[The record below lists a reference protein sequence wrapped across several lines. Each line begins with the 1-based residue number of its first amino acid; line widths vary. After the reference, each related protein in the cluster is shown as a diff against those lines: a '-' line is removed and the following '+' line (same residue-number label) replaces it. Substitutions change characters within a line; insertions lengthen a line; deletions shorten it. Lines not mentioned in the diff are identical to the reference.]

1 MRRVQALLTG
11 AAVALFLAGVSAQGK
26 PNFAGHWTLVP
37 DANAPAGGGAAASGG
52 GGGGGGQRGGG
63 RGGGGGFCG
72 ADCTITQDA
81 STITITRSVGG
92 NDVKSVYKLEGAGS
106 NSMNAGGNSVE
117 IPYKTSWSGDK
128 LTIVTTTNFNGNS
141 TETTTAVSMDG
152 ANMKVE
158 TTRPGRNGGEPMTTA
173 QSYKK
178 G

>member
-37 DANAPAGGGAAASGG
+37 DANAPAGGGAAAGGG

-81 STITITRSVGG
+81 STITIARSVGG
-92 NDVKSVYKLEGAGS
+92 NDTKTIYKLDGS
-106 NSMNAGGNSVE
+106 GTNAVNAGGNSMD
-117 IPYKTSWSGDK
+117 IAYKTSWSGDK
-128 LTIVTTTNFNGNS
+128 LTIVTTVNS
-141 TETTTAVSMDG
+141 NDTTTAVSMDG

-158 TTRPGRNGGEPMTTA
+158 TTRPGRNGGAPMTTA